1 MLSKDDRRQLSEI
14 ERCLEADDPALARR
28 LRAPHG
34 VAKQTS
40 RRTAALVLSVALA
53 IAACANLL
61 PALLVV
67 PLLVIAAAIAGT
79 IKLVQMSWRDCP

>member
-28 LRAPHG
+28 LRAPRG
-34 VAKQTS
+34 VAKRMLHVGLLRSSSAWPS
-40 RRTAALVLSVALA
+40 RSRHAPV
-53 IAACANLL
+53 

-67 PLLVIAAAIAGT
+67 PLLVIAATIAGAVSF
-79 IKLVQMSWRDCP
+79 VQMSWRDCP